1 MTIRELLKMRSNEKK
16 LSSLIFEFVDY
27 MEEDLKS
34 ALLKEFACLF
44 DDDKEEELIKQLE
57 EYHPER
63 FTSFEE
69 DKIIC
74 IIEEV
79 LNIVWLDYKPSRERK
94 GFAFEH
100 EGALFDI
107 FISDDNKGV
116 SITTYK
122 KVSARKNKN
131 FTYYTDLE
139 NFRNEL
145 LKALD
150 DLKDKKLLLK
160 NYNYINKELKKIFK
174 NGDFEPQDELFYE
187 EILLSKPGKG
197 FSLTPKEKYV
207 DLKIKWW
214 EEVEN
219 ENPFLRS
226 IEIVKKYKL
235 NYETF
240 KEDFLKHWEA

>member
-69 DKIIC
+69 DKIIS

-79 LNIVWLDYKPSRERK
+79 LDVDWLDYKPARERK
-94 GFAFEH
+94 GFIFKN

-107 FISDDNKGV
+107 NINEENNSV
-116 SITTYK
+116 SITTHK
-122 KVSARKNKN
+122 QITPRKAKH
-131 FTYYTDLE
+131 FIYISDFE
-139 NFRNEL
+139 NFKEKL
-145 LKALD
+145 LKALE
-150 DLKDKKLLLK
+150 DLKGQFMTLEEYNNLKLSQPIKIMKYYDKGRTTKA
-160 NYNYINKELKKIFK
+160 YIKTTSGK
-174 NGDFEPQDELFYE
+174 Y
-187 EILLSKPGKG
+187 KG
-197 FSLTPKEKYV
+197 FIVGNVFYRYQDCEI
-207 DLKIKWW
+207 IKGG
-214 EEVEN
+214 
-219 ENPFLRS
+219 
-226 IEIVKKYKL
+226 
-235 NYETF
+235 
-240 KEDFLKHWEA
+240 